1 MTTERTLEEIKKL
14 MAKGETAQAD
24 EALKELLVT
33 EPTNLQAKMLY
44 GTCLQLRG
52 DQESF
57 RRIHEEL
64 MPKMAA
70 VSNEKTLGMWCKYH
84 TLWMKLIVGGLVLA
98 GAVGAT
104 YAIFG
109 DQIKVFISAVMTP
122 SLYAGPEYFELKQI
136 ESMPEGHE
144 RDRRRR
150 EFEGRRNACS
160 NAIGVSIGG
169 SEAE

>member
-1 MTTERTLEEIKKL
+1 MTTERTLEEIKQM
-14 MAKGETAQAD
+14 MAVGETAQAD
-24 EALKELLVT
+24 EALKELLVA
-33 EPTNLQAKMLY
+33 EPNNLQAKMLY

-98 GAVGAT
+98 GAVGTT
-104 YAIFG
+104 YAILG
-109 DQIKVFISAVMTP
+109 EYIKAVPTP

-136 ESMPEGHE
+136 DSMPEGHE